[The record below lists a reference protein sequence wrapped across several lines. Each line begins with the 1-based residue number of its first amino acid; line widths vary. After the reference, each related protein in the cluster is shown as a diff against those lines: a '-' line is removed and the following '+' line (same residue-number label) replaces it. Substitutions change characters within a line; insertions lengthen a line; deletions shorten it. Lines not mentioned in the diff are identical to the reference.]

1 MYVPMRLARI
11 VITEISDQ
19 QAVFLKEIDGERS
32 FPIVI
37 GLFEATSIDRRA
49 RGEESPRPP
58 THLLLRKAI
67 EELGGEA
74 QDIVITDLEDHTY
87 YAEIRIRKDGEL
99 VRLDCRPSDALA
111 LSVQYDPPLPVFVAE
126 AILNEVA

>member
-11 VITEISDQ
+11 VITEIGDQ

-49 RGEESPRPP
+49 RGDMPHRPL
-58 THLLLRKAI
+58 THDLLRETI
-67 EELGGEA
+67 EQLGGEA
-74 QDIVITDLEDHTY
+74 QDIVITSLVDHTY
-87 YAEIRIRKDGEL
+87 YAVIRIKKDGE
-99 VRLDCRPSDALA
+99 VVELDCRPSDALA
-111 LSVQYDPPLPVFVAE
+111 LSVHYEPPLQVFVAE
-126 AILNEVA
+126 EVLSEVT